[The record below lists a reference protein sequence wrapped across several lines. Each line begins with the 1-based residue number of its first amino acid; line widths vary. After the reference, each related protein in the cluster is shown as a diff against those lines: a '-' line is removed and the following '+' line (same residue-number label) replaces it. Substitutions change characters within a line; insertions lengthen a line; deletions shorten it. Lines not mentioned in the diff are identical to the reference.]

1 MTRLITVAAFLAIMA
16 PIAAQAAPSAAHAK
30 LVAAMDRA
38 YNLSFP
44 VSQPNQVATA
54 QPVRST
60 PMPTLNRTITPS
72 HARTAT
78 SVPTSHKG

>member
-1 MTRLITVAAFLAIMA
+1 MTRLIKVAAFLAVIA

-44 VSQPNQVATA
+44 VPQPDQVA
-54 QPVRST
+54 
-60 PMPTLNRTITPS
+60 I
-72 HARTAT
+72 ARTVRIIPKPALAPAHAPRLAPVAVST
-78 SVPTSHKG
+78 AHKG